1 MSENDSEFSFV
12 YFKFLSVLKLRK
24 CVPSF
29 KKYFPF
35 TSYYLKKI
43 HTGLTQLKKYSLS
56 YSRAKCMVH
65 FI

>member
-1 MSENDSEFSFV
+1 MDGCMDRWINAPDVRIEMSENDSEFSFV

-35 TSYYLKKI
+35 TSYYLK
-43 HTGLTQLKKYSLS
+43 
-56 YSRAKCMVH
+56 
-65 FI
+65 